1 MVLLC
6 LIAHAF
12 AAAPGDLDGLVRVA
26 LELDPEVAALE
37 FDVQAAQEEAQALG
51 RPMNPMLMLG
61 VDSLGA
67 MPGDPDPMMYMVGV
81 EQMLRGWGEGRAAA
95 ARAGVEVRR
104 AEADQARVAADTR
117 LRLAQSAARI
127 RALQDEH
134 ALLNTQLVAAEA
146 LWQAGLRRWTAG
158 ASGLGAGGMGGMGGM
173 APAEMGAGMEP
184 APSSAPPAVGGGS
197 AGGGGMSGSAGGGG
211 MSGMAGMGGAAG
223 GARPKGAPPSG
234 MSGMADGGGGDA
246 SGMGTGGAAMALG
259 SGLPELLRLEAEVA
273 RLGAERVGLEAR
285 LHGEQAVLTRFVG
298 EEAAAAVRA
307 SPGAYRTDPAGQS
320 PERPPELALAAT
332 ERAAAEAERQLSR
345 SRLAPDLSLGASLG
359 VMPDGMVQGLNLMV
373 GVEVPLWGGPAR
385 ARAAASTRVEAATQ
399 RAVAIARE
407 LGAAA
412 DTARAAEAAAGARAR
427 VLREVAV
434 PRADAAWRASL
445 AQYAAGQ
452 GSVGEALQAWEGLL
466 SAQRDRV
473 AAERDEALRAAE
485 RARVE
490 TPSPAN
496 GQTP

>member
-1 MVLLC
+1 
-6 LIAHAF
+6 
-12 AAAPGDLDGLVRVA
+12 
-26 LELDPEVAALE
+26 
-37 FDVQAAQEEAQALG
+37 
-51 RPMNPMLMLG
+51 
-61 VDSLGA
+61 
-67 MPGDPDPMMYMVGV
+67 
-81 EQMLRGWGEGRAAA
+81 
-95 ARAGVEVRR
+95 
-104 AEADQARVAADTR
+104 
-117 LRLAQSAARI
+117 
-127 RALQDEH
+127 
-134 ALLNTQLVAAEA
+134 
-146 LWQAGLRRWTAG
+146 
-158 ASGLGAGGMGGMGGM
+158 
-173 APAEMGAGMEP
+173 
-184 APSSAPPAVGGGS
+184 
-197 AGGGGMSGSAGGGG
+197 

-385 ARAAASTRVEAATQ
+385 ARDAASTRVEAATQ